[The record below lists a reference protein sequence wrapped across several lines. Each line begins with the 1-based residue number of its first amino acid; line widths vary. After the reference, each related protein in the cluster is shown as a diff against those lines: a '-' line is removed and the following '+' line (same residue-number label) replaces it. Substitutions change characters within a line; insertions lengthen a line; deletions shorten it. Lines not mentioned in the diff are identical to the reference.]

1 MSKEKYLIFANSTT
15 DTMMFPVSNIA
26 MLENTDADTMQIHFQ
41 PGTDNTAGSV
51 IFEIT
56 ADKGVEFM
64 KLLTEAIRS
73 SRSPYIVVADDIN
86 SEYFSGSFGG
96 TTVAATACTTIA
108 LL

>member
-1 MSKEKYLIFANSTT
+1 MC
-15 DTMMFPVSNIA
+15 FPSDKIA
-26 MLENTDADTMQIHFQ
+26 FIENTDADTMQIHFH

-56 ADKGVEFM
+56 SGYGKAFCRILFD
-64 KLLTEAIRS
+64 AINTGHD
-73 SRSPYIVVADDIN
+73 PMIVVADDIR
-86 SEYFSGSFGG
+86 SEYLTGTTGAADGASAG

>member
-1 MSKEKYLIFANSTT
+1 MAQEKYLIFADSTS
-15 DTMMFPVSNIA
+15 DSIMFPASKIA
-26 MLENTDADTMQIHFQ
+26 FLENTDADTMQIHFH

-56 ADKGVEFM
+56 ADKGVEFS
-64 KLLTEAIRS
+64 KLLFEAIRS
-73 SRSPYIVVADDIN
+73 SRSPHIVVADDVN
-86 SEYFSGSFGG
+86 SEYFSASFAG

>member
-1 MSKEKYLIFANSTT
+1 MSKEKYLIFANSNT
-15 DTMMFPVSNIA
+15 DTIMFPASKIA
-26 MLENTDADTMQIHFQ
+26 MLENTDADTMQIHFH

-56 ADKGVEFM
+56 TGKGVDFM
-64 KLLTEAIRS
+64 KLLTEAIKSTRS
-73 SRSPYIVVADDIN
+73 SYIVVADDLN

-96 TTVAATACTTIA
+96 STVAATACTTIA